1 MKQKTDNKL
10 AYLDPKLTWQ
20 QHFEHQVNSVKD
32 SRLKHFYQTGVID
45 PETPLSEVEFVAL
58 DFETTGL
65 DIDKDGIISIGLIP
79 FTLQRI
85 YCKQSKHWLVKPR
98 KPLNDDS
105 VVIHGIT
112 HSDLSDAPD
121 LRRILD
127 EVLDSLAGKIVVVH
141 YQYIERQ
148 FFHRALMERI
158 NEGILFPM
166 VDTLAI
172 ESEVQKRAVSGWWDK
187 LRGKKPAS
195 VRLGSSRSRYNL
207 PAYQPHHALVD
218 AIATA
223 ELLQAQIYHHYSP
236 ETPIKV
242 LWV

>member
-1 MKQKTDNKL
+1 MKKKTDHKL
-10 AYLDPKLTWQ
+10 AYLDPKLSWQ
-20 QHFEHQVNSVKD
+20 QYFELQVNSVKD
-32 SRLKHFYQTGVID
+32 SRLKHFYQSGVID
-45 PETPLSEVEFVAL
+45 PETPLAEVEFVAL

-98 KPLNDDS
+98 KPLNEDS

-148 FFHRALMERI
+148 FFHRALM
-158 NEGILFPM
+158 NGSTKGFYSLWWIL
-166 VDTLAI
+166 
-172 ESEVQKRAVSGWWDK
+172 
-187 LRGKKPAS
+187 
-195 VRLGSSRSRYNL
+195 
-207 PAYQPHHALVD
+207 
-218 AIATA
+218 
-223 ELLQAQIYHHYSP
+223 
-236 ETPIKV
+236 
-242 LWV
+242 

>member
-1 MKQKTDNKL
+1 MKQRNTL
-10 AYLDPKLTWQ
+10 YAQLDPKQTWQ
-20 QHFEHQVNSVKD
+20 QYFAQQAKSANDK
-32 SRLKHFYQTGVID
+32 RLQQFYQNGVID
-45 PETPLSEVEFVAL
+45 PNTPLSEVEFVAL

-65 DIDKDGIISIGLIP
+65 DVEKDGIISIGLIP

-85 YCKQSKHWLVKPR
+85 YCNQSKHWLVKPR
-98 KPLNDDS
+98 KPLNEDS

-148 FFHRALMERI
+148 FFNRALMERI

-166 VDTLAI
+166 IDTLAI
-172 ESEVQKRAVSGWWDK
+172 ESDIQHRAVGGWWNK

-195 VRLGSSRSRYNL
+195 VRLGTSRSRYNL

-223 ELLQAQIYHHYSP
+223 ELLQAQIRHHFSP
-236 ETPIKV
+236 ETVVKE
-242 LWV
+242 LWL